1 MKDLSRNSMKKD
13 VKRCKGKQIKGFR
26 TCSFIKNYFLE
37 ILGIIIIIILLFALL
52 NGRKNYNTINPSNV
66 KVNSQAIHQKNN
78 SKSIKVSQFN
88 KNTYE
93 LNKEYF
99 DLFINKYE
107 SQGIFRI
114 KPSDILEGNT
124 IIQFSHKVYLIRLIG
139 NKEIIDNIVF
149 RLISNYNNLVEN
161 VERGDNFITL
171 YIRRKE
177 NFSFYINLRN
187 REKISKNFIKNDTLF
202 YIEYQEGLAE

>member
-1 MKDLSRNSMKKD
+1 MKDLSRNSMKKNE
-13 VKRCKGKQIKGFR
+13 KRCKGKNWR
-26 TCSFIKNYFLE
+26 TFIKNYFLE

-52 NGRKNYNTINPSNV
+52 NGRRKSINYNTKNTSSI
-66 KVNSQAIHQKNN
+66 KVSKKAIVQKNN
-78 SKSIKVSQFN
+78 SKSIEVSQFN

-99 DLFINKYE
+99 DLFTNKYE

-124 IIQFSHKVYLIRLIG
+124 IVQFSHKVYLIRLIG

>member
-13 VKRCKGKQIKGFR
+13 EKRCKGEQIKGF
-26 TCSFIKNYFLE
+26 IKSYFLE
-37 ILGIIIIIILLFALL
+37 VLGIIIIIILLFALL
-52 NGRKNYNTINPSNV
+52 NGRKRSINYNTKNSPNV
-66 KVNSQAIHQKNN
+66 KVNSQAIHPKNN

-99 DLFINKYE
+99 DLFTNKYE

-124 IIQFSHKVYLIRLIG
+124 IVQFSYKVYLIHIIG
-139 NKEIIDNIVF
+139 NKEVIDNIEF
-149 RLISNYNNLVEN
+149 RFISKSSNLLEK

>member
-1 MKDLSRNSMKKD
+1 MKDLSRNSMKKNE
-13 VKRCKGKQIKGFR
+13 KRCKGKNWR
-26 TCSFIKNYFLE
+26 TFIKNYFLE

-52 NGRKNYNTINPSNV
+52 NRRRYNTKNPSSI
-66 KVNSQAIHQKNN
+66 KVSKKAIVQKNN
-78 SKSIKVSQFN
+78 SRSIEVSQFN

-139 NKEIIDNIVF
+139 NKEIIDNIEF
-149 RLISNYNNLVEN
+149 RFISKSSNLLEK

-187 REKISKNFIKNDTLF
+187 KEKISKNFIKNDTLF

>member
-1 MKDLSRNSMKKD
+1 MKNLSRNSMKKD
-13 VKRCKGKQIKGFR
+13 EKRCKGKQIKG
-26 TCSFIKNYFLE
+26 FIKNYFLE
-37 ILGIIIIIILLFALL
+37 ILGIIIILILLFALI
-52 NGRKNYNTINPSNV
+52 NGRKRSINYNTKNPSSI
-66 KVNSQAIHQKNN
+66 KLSKKAIVQKNN
-78 SKSIKVSQFN
+78 SKSIEVSQFN

-124 IIQFSHKVYLIRLIG
+124 IVRFSSKVYLIRISG
-139 NKEIIDNIVF
+139 DKKIINNIVF
-149 RLISNYNNLVEN
+149 RFISNYNNLVEK
-161 VERGDNFITL
+161 VEKSDNSITL
-171 YIRRKE
+171 YVKRKE

-202 YIEYQEGLAE
+202 YIEYQEGSAE

>member
-1 MKDLSRNSMKKD
+1 VSKK
-13 VKRCKGKQIKGFR
+13 
-26 TCSFIKNYFLE
+26 
-37 ILGIIIIIILLFALL
+37 
-52 NGRKNYNTINPSNV
+52 
-66 KVNSQAIHQKNN
+66 AIVQKNN
-78 SKSIKVSQFN
+78 SKSIEVSQFN

-99 DLFINKYE
+99 DLFTNKYE

-124 IIQFSHKVYLIRLIG
+124 IVQFSHKVYLIRLIG

>member
-1 MKDLSRNSMKKD
+1 MKDLSRNSIKKNE
-13 VKRCKGKQIKGFR
+13 RKGKGKNWR
-26 TCSFIKNYFLE
+26 TFIKNYFLE
-37 ILGIIIIIILLFALL
+37 ILGIIIILVLLFALL
-52 NGRKNYNTINPSNV
+52 NGRRRSINYNTKNPSSI
-66 KVNSQAIHQKNN
+66 KVSKKAIVQKNN
-78 SKSIKVSQFN
+78 LKSIEVSQFN

-124 IIQFSHKVYLIRLIG
+124 IVQFSYKVYLIRLIG

-149 RLISNYNNLVEN
+149 RFISKSNNLLEKVEEN
-161 VERGDNFITL
+161 GNSITL

-177 NFSFYINLRN
+177 NFSFYINLKN
-187 REKISKNFIKNDTLF
+187 KEKISKNFIKNDPLF
-202 YIEYQEGLAE
+202 YIEYQESTAE